1 MDAFDKIIGYSEEKK
16 ELARIADAL
25 KNREAYERLGVS
37 APRGLLLVGDPGLGK
52 TLMATSL
59 IEASERRAFI
69 CRKDQPN
76 GEFIRTIKATF
87 EEAAANAP
95 SIVLL
100 DDMDKFANGDENRRD
115 AEEYVTVQSCIDE
128 IKGQDVFVLATVNN
142 IRTMPK
148 SLQRAGRFDRVM
160 KIRPPHGSDAVKI
173 ITHYLQGKCFVGDMD
188 AELIA
193 RIMSGRSCAELET
206 VINEAGMYAGFE
218 RSSEINMEHFMA
230 ACMKSIFDVSG
241 HLGRDNDDYDDDDD
255 DDGDCGSSDGCGDV
269 SYVAYHEAGH
279 AVVSEVLC
287 PGSVTLISVR
297 GNGNGI
303 GGFTNY
309 ADPGNVSPMLSLE
322 RHILASLGGMAAI
335 ELKYGISDPGCRDD
349 LSDAFDAV
357 RRKVVDLCMNGF
369 RFYSYGYN
377 DSSELKASQEQIVAT
392 EVERYF
398 RKAKD
403 ILYENREF
411 LEKTASA
418 LAQKGLLTMLDVRA
432 IKCECACLKEAG

>member
-1 MDAFDKIIGYSEEKK
+1 MDAFEKIIGYSEEKK

-25 KNREAYERLGVS
+25 KNREAYERLGVT

-59 IEASERRAFI
+59 IEASGRRAFI

-76 GEFIRTIKATF
+76 GEFIRTIKSTF

-95 SIVLL
+95 SIGLL

-142 IRTMPK
+142 IRTMPR

-160 KIRPPHGSDAVKI
+160 TIRPPRGSDAVKI
-173 ITHYLQGKCFVGDMD
+173 ITHYLQGKRFVGDMD
-188 AELIA
+188 TELIA

-218 RSSEINMEHFMA
+218 RSSEISMEHFMA
-230 ACMKSIFDVSG
+230 ACMKSIFDVPG
-241 HLGRDNDDYDDDDD
+241 HPGWDNDDDDD
-255 DDGDCGSSDGCGDV
+255 DDGDCVPSDNCGDV
-269 SYVAYHEAGH
+269 SLVAYHEAGH
-279 AVVSEVLC
+279 AVVSEILC

-297 GNGNGI
+297 GDGNGV
-303 GGFTNY
+303 GGFTSY
-309 ADPGNVSPMLSLE
+309 ANPGNVSRVRSIE
-322 RHILASLGGMAAI
+322 RHILGSLGGMAAV
-335 ELKYGISDPGCRDD
+335 ELMFGIFDPGCRDD
-349 LSDAFDAV
+349 LADAFDAV
-357 RRKVVDLCMNGF
+357 RKKIADLCANGF
-369 RFYSYGYN
+369 QFYSYGSHL
-377 DSSELKASQEQIVAT
+377 DSPELKARQEQIVAS

-403 ILYENREF
+403 ILSENREF

-418 LAQKGLLTMLDVRA
+418 LARKGLLTMLDMRT
-432 IKCECACLKEAG
+432 IKSECACLQEVG